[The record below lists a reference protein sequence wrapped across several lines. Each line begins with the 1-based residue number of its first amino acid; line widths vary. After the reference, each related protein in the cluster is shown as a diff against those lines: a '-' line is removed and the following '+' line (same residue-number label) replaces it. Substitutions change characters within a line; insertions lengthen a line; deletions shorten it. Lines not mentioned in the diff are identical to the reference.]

1 MISEVGLSHDSL
13 ISVSYTHLDVYK
25 RQPVDSA
32 AVDSAAVSL
41 SPDAGACVSFVPELP
56 QAAREAAITTVNTS
70 AKNFF
75 IVTTSLLRVL
85 KNKKRHELL
94 TIHASLHDKI
104 PSLSV
109 TVFKRSVNFSIT
121 LIFGVSTILSLIHI

>member
-1 MISEVGLSHDSL
+1 M
-13 ISVSYTHLDVYK
+13 
-25 RQPVDSA
+25 
-32 AVDSAAVSL
+32 
-41 SPDAGACVSFVPELP
+41 
-56 QAAREAAITTVNTS
+56 TTDNTS

-85 KNKKRHELL
+85 KNKKGHELL

-109 TVFKRSVNFSIT
+109 IVFKRFVNFSIT
-121 LIFGVSTILSLIHI
+121 LIFIVSTISIFRFTYFIYKNVNIFQI